1 MNDREV
7 LSCWHRG
14 RLNET
19 LDEQNMRMDSNPP
32 RSVLAALHRENER
45 EEAESAMLPTSRSS
59 SNDDGRENAVG
70 TVRTTHHVGGRNAVG
85 SARTVGGRNVS
96 GPPQNSRIEGS
107 ADSAV
112 FVVSRDCL
120 LVIELRAMRTMMLTA
135 RA

>member
-45 EEAESAMLPTSRSS
+45 EEAESAMLPTSHSS
-59 SNDDGRENAVG
+59 SNNDGRENAVG
-70 TVRTTHHVGGRNAVG
+70 TVRTTHH
-85 SARTVGGRNVS
+85 VGGRNVS

-135 RA
+135 RV